1 MNNLLEAHNLVKKYG
16 NRTVVDGVSFA
27 VAPGEIVAV
36 IGPNG
41 AGKSTTLEMILGLR
55 MPDSGS
61 IVFWTDRPRQHIGV
75 QLQTTPFFRGLTVAE
90 NLMLFA
96 NFYGVHLKKQQAQ
109 DILGRCGLAE
119 SAKIEAAKL
128 SGGQQKRLA
137 IALTLAHQP
146 HLIFLDEPTAALDP
160 SARREI
166 RTLIR
171 TLATNGT
178 SIVFTSHDMGE
189 VSKLAD
195 RIVMIVSGRMCAEGT
210 FTTLRNTYD
219 VRSLEELY
227 LKLTQEEESNVDN
240 I

>member
-1 MNNLLEAHNLVKKYG
+1 M
-16 NRTVVDGVSFA
+16 
-27 VAPGEIVAV
+27 
-36 IGPNG
+36 
-41 AGKSTTLEMILGLR
+41 
-55 MPDSGS
+55 
-61 IVFWTDRPRQHIGV
+61 FWTNHPHKEIGV

-96 NFYGVHLKKQQAQ
+96 NFYGVHLDKQQVQ
-109 DILGRCGLAE
+109 DILAQCGLVGVTR
-119 SAKIEAAKL
+119 IEAAKL

-146 HLIFLDEPTAALDP
+146 RLIFLDEPTAALDP

-166 RTLIR
+166 RNLIR

-178 SIVFTSHDMGE
+178 SIVFTSHDMEE
-189 VSKLAD
+189 VGKLAD
-195 RIVMIVSGRMCAEGT
+195 RIVLIVSGRVRAEGT
-210 FTTLRNTYD
+210 FANLLSIYD

-227 LKLTQEEESNVDN
+227 LKLTQEEENDANN